1 MDSRTSSLASANNVG
16 STHSF
21 SPSSSSIMQSSRC
34 VARAVRLVRAFFSF
48 FSGGGAGGSSTE
60 AGRFPLGLS
69 LGSLLRSLVSLCL
82 GPWGEGLTSS
92 STLAAFVL
100 GLCLGETASLLPANL
115 GSGPC

>member
-1 MDSRTSSLASANNVG
+1 M
-16 STHSF
+16 
-21 SPSSSSIMQSSRC
+21 
-34 VARAVRLVRAFFSF
+34 
-48 FSGGGAGGSSTE
+48 
-60 AGRFPLGLS
+60 
-69 LGSLLRSLVSLCL
+69 RSLVSLCL